1 MRVAWVHP
9 TWRDLVIERLARDA
23 GLWLHF
29 LTRCGPHGVG
39 LALSPAGA
47 APGERALPLI
57 AGDRDWDAL
66 GDRIYTL
73 LPELDHAELAA
84 VLRAILGAA
93 QTATPNGMAAGEA
106 RVLARMALE
115 RTAALWAAAGTPV
128 LLDCVDAWL
137 SLSAHLDP
145 PVSPDFLGPTWAE
158 LLPAGLPDP
167 DDLSEVQR
175 FTDWVTLSEL
185 LGEFSH
191 EALEQLGFT
200 GAHDALIQ
208 RYWELPRSSSELLT
222 AGDARPDRLT
232 PWDDVQS
239 RTIADSTV
247 RRVLSDL

>member
-1 MRVAWVHP
+1 VHP
-9 TWRDLVIERLARDA
+9 TWRDLVIERVARDA
-23 GLWLHF
+23 ELRQRF
-29 LTRCGPHGVG
+29 LTRCGPHGVV
-39 LALSPAGA
+39 LALSTGGGA
-47 APGERALPLI
+47 QGERALPLI
-57 AGDRDWDAL
+57 SGDRDWDAL

-93 QTATPNGMAAGEA
+93 QTATPNAAGGEA

-115 RTAALWAAAGTPV
+115 RTAALWTAAGTPV

-137 SLSAHLDP
+137 SLSDHLAP

-158 LLPAGLPDP
+158 LLPSGLPDT
-167 DDLSEVQR
+167 DDLTEVQR

-191 EALEQLGFT
+191 DALEQLGFT
-200 GAHDALIQ
+200 AEHDALIR

-232 PWDDVQS
+232 PWHDVQRS
-239 RTIADSTV
+239 TIADSTV